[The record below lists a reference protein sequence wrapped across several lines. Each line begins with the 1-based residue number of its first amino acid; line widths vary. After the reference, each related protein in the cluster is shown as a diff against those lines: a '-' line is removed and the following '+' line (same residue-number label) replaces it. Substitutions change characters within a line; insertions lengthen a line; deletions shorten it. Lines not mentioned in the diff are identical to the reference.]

1 MAERT
6 VIKYKPGDLV
16 RWHERYADGFMLR
29 DVGDGVVVEKRDFNL
44 AWMGRPYANYTV
56 YRTKHSDTMI
66 FEEVELEP
74 FTRATHP
81 VQIKLWEPTDD

>member
-6 VIKYKPGDLV
+6 IIKYKPGDLV
-16 RWHERYADGFMLR
+16 RWHERYADGFMVR
-29 DVGDGVVVEKRDFNL
+29 DVGDGVIVGKRDFDLDWLDN
-44 AWMGRPYANYTV
+44 RYTNYTV

-74 FTRATHP
+74 FTHASHP
-81 VQIKLWEPTDD
+81 VQIRLWEPKND